1 MFIRSEVT
9 HAPVQRGTGV
19 HNLNHRATAYITVYI
34 SPSRKR
40 QNFSYQSH
48 MTGEAASL
56 RASSY
61 SKQHV
66 PHQED
71 KQAPHKR
78 NRYFPKEKN
87 DG

>member
-1 MFIRSEVT
+1 MFIRSEAV

-48 MTGEAASL
+48 MTGEEASPRVL
-56 RASSY
+56 LP

-66 PHQED
+66 PHQEN